1 MLSGESAMGKYPLE
15 AVEMLAKIAAAVEPR
30 RPGHHVRKKLRAC
43 GRDCT
48 IDLKDLIALSVETSV
63 ETVSPAALIVPSKSG
78 ASVRSI
84 TRFRLPVWI
93 AAVSS
98 NEATC
103 QQLQFSYGVQPVQV
117 VDEDIDDWNSFA
129 LDWLR
134 TNDVEGDLVVLAA
147 GPSPRHPEANN
158 RMEIIDLKRG
168 RGT

>member
-1 MLSGESAMGKYPLE
+1 
-15 AVEMLAKIAAAVEPR
+15 
-30 RPGHHVRKKLRAC
+30 LRAC

-117 VDEDIDDWNSFA
+117 VDEEIDDWNSFA

-134 TNDVEGDLVVLAA
+134 TNEVEGDLVVLAA